1 MWSKI
6 KGLLLMRLFERRKD
20 KTERLISIEK
30 NGIDLIAELKDV
42 KKILRKQGILIEAFK
57 TDVIS
62 RIDNK
67 EVKEL
72 QPYVEIGDN
81 FFHLI
86 NSFKDRD
93 ELSTGQSEAVEIVW
107 QKIETLLLTVGIEM
121 IRQEGLCFDPKMHEA
136 VESISQHCG
145 NPVALKIFQA
155 GFMWKGNVIRPAKVR
170 IGDMPVADDGQMSY
184 KGENHE

>member
-1 MWSKI
+1 MWNKI
-6 KGLLLMRLFERRKD
+6 KGILSIRLFEWRKD
-20 KTERLISIEK
+20 TAKRLDSIEK
-30 NGIDLIAELKDV
+30 NSVELVGELKDL
-42 KKILRKQGILIEAFK
+42 KKMLRKHGIVIEAFK
-57 TDVIS
+57 SDI
-62 RIDNK
+62 IDRFDRK
-67 EVKEL
+67 EVEGL
-72 QPYVEIGDN
+72 QPYVDMADN